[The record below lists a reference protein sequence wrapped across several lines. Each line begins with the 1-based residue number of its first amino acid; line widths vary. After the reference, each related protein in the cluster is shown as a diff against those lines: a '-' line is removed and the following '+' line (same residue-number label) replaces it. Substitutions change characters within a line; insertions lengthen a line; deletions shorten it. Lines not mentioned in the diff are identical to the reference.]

1 MMDHEIIQAAIEKLN
16 LQTSLGAEYKA
27 FKKECTEGELAL
39 PNVKS
44 NLIIKCKKHLNITTL
59 QKYIAELKIKNQITN
74 ALLITEYINPNQA
87 ALLKEQNT
95 SFIDRVG
102 NTYINCSP
110 IYIDIQGNKPE
121 KAHNEIALA
130 KQLGKAFQPKGMKV
144 VFMFLVQPE
153 LVNKPMRT
161 IAKMAEVAL
170 GTVKQVIDD
179 LIYQEFIVQKDQH
192 TKTINN
198 SKALLEKWLNAY
210 PVTVEAKL
218 KKEIF
223 TTDNTELLQKLELNN
238 VNAIWGGEYA
248 VQQYDDYLNTKNYLI
263 YVSPEHKK
271 VILKTARLRKVKA
284 EDNIND
290 AVTKVVLV
298 EPFLAIE
305 KLVGSK
311 THLAHPYLIYA
322 NLLASRD
329 TRNIDAAT
337 RFYEKHIA

>member
-1 MMDHEIIQAAIEKLN
+1 MINQGLIQAAIEKLN
-16 LQTSLGAEYKA
+16 LQTGLGAEYKT
-27 FKKECTEGELAL
+27 FKKECVEGELTL

-44 NLIIKCKKHLNITTL
+44 NLIIKCKKHLHTTTL
-59 QKYIAELKIKNQITN
+59 QKYIAEFKIKNQITD
-74 ALLITEYINPNQA
+74 ALLITEYINQNQA
-87 ALLKEQNT
+87 ALLKEQKI
-95 SFIDRVG
+95 SFIDCVG
-102 NTYINCSP
+102 NTYINCPP

-121 KAHNEIALA
+121 KAHNKIALA

-161 IAKMAEVAL
+161 IAKVAEVAL

-192 TKTINN
+192 TKIIYN
-198 SKALLEKWLNAY
+198 SKALLDKWLDAY

-218 KKEIF
+218 KQEIF
-223 TTDNTELLQKLELNN
+223 TTDNTELLQKLKLNN
-238 VNAIWGGEYA
+238 VKAMWGGEYA
-248 VQQYDDYLNTKNYLI
+248 VQQYDNYLNAKNYLI
-263 YVSPEHKK
+263 YVNPEHKK

-284 EDNIND
+284 EDDIND
-290 AVTKVVLV
+290 ALTKVVLV

-305 KLVGSK
+305 KLVGPK
-311 THLAHPYLIYA
+311 VNLAHPYLIYA

-329 TRNIDAAT
+329 ARNIDAAT